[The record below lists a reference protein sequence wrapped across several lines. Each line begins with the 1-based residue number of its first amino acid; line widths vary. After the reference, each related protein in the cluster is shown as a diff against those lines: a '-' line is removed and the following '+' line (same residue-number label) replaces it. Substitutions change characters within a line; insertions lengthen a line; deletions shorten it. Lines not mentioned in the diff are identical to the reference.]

1 MKSVSK
7 NLNSNISQQLF
18 YLLVLVLFL
27 RIDLIFQDNTP
38 TGGDM
43 GAHIVAIDT
52 FIKDFMPNFQINGW
66 SNDWFGGY
74 PLYYF
79 YFPLPP
85 LITFFLNLVFPFG
98 VAFKIMVAMSTIL
111 VVYSFEK
118 LMRKTSNQI
127 SIYGISAGLF
137 YVLTESFTI
146 YGGNLASTL
155 AGQYSFGYS
164 LAFANLSIFY
174 LIKSKN
180 NFRFPIS
187 STFLALCLMS
197 HLIPFIIYSP
207 IYAFYWLSKKQKL
220 NQKILSISIFLA
232 LVSRWSIS
240 LFMNLEYTT
249 NMSYTPFSRLDDLIK
264 EDILPIMFITAG
276 LLILKHKYLIKS
288 KSLNLFDIYI
298 ISSSVLLYFFV
309 PEGALWNG
317 RLVSFFNLGIV
328 FIFFKTIEIFVEDL
342 NFYQQGVDALTILFL
357 GVTIYCLYLFYEKWS
372 AYESY
377 LNLYI
382 PIIFLILIYALLN
395 LKNVDI
401 QLNLLIVSIIFST
414 VSFLPHWLNWNFTGY
429 EGKNDWT
436 QIESLYT
443 QLENLEPG
451 RIMWE
456 PNSDM
461 NKYGTPMTLMT
472 IPYFTKH
479 TSMEGLYFDSS
490 ITTPFHFISVS
501 GLAKRPSN
509 PVGGLSYINNQFD
522 KGVDYLYDLGVDY
535 FITYTE
541 EIESKA
547 MNSDRL
553 IFLFSSEPFSVF
565 EVNSSKVELIYQD
578 IDVFSKVNKQE
589 GILSSVFRDTNITN
603 FFQKAYE
610 NFDELDEKR
619 VVEVS
624 NKILIQPS
632 NKNDLEVTDIKITNK
647 KISFF
652 TNNPGELHLIKVSY
666 FPNWSISKGLGPF
679 RTSPSFMSVIPN
691 QEYVEINF
699 ERTILEKNSF
709 YFSIFSLL
717 LSLIIFIKSFKNVKK
732 I

>member
-7 NLNSNISQQLF
+7 NLNSNISKKLF
-18 YLLVLVLFL
+18 YFIVLILFL
-27 RIDLIFQDNTP
+27 RIDLVFANNTP

-52 FIKDFMPNFQINGW
+52 FIKEFMPNFQINGW

-79 YFPLPP
+79 YFPLPAI
-85 LITFFLNLVFPFG
+85 ITFFLNLIFPFG
-98 VAFKIMVAMSTIL
+98 IAFKIMVVLSIIL
-111 VVYSFEK
+111 VVYSIEK

-127 SIYGISAGLF
+127 SIYGATAGLF
-137 YVLTESFTI
+137 YVFTESFTI

-155 AGQYSFGYS
+155 AGQFSFGYS

-174 LIKSKN
+174 LLKSNN

-187 STFLALCLMS
+187 SIFLALCLLS

-207 IYAFYWLSKKQKL
+207 IYAFYWLSRKQNF

-232 LVSRWSIS
+232 LVSRWSTS
-240 LFMNLEYTT
+240 LIMNLEYTT
-249 NMSYTPFSRLDDLIK
+249 NMSYTPFSRIEDLIK
-264 EDILPIMFITAG
+264 KDILPIIFILIG
-276 LLILKHKYLIKS
+276 LLITKHKNLIKN
-288 KSLNLFDIYI
+288 KTLNLFELYLIF
-298 ISSSVLLYFFV
+298 SSILLYFFV

-317 RLVSFFNLGIV
+317 RLVPFFNLGII
-328 FIFFKTIEIFVEDL
+328 FLFFKALEIFIEDIYL
-342 NFYQQGVDALTILFL
+342 YQQGLNVLTVLFF
-357 GVTIYCLYLFYEKWS
+357 GGTIYCLYIFYEKWS
-372 AYESY
+372 ANQSY
-377 LNLYI
+377 LNVYV
-382 PIIFLILIYALLN
+382 PIILLIIIFAIINLN
-395 LKNVDI
+395 NVVI
-401 QLNLLIVSIIFST
+401 QLNMLIVSIIFST
-414 VSFLPHWLNWNFTGY
+414 ISFLPHWLNWNFTGY
-429 EGKNDWT
+429 EGKNDWN
-436 QIESLYT
+436 QIQSLYT
-443 QLENLEPG
+443 KLENLKPG

-472 IPYFTKH
+472 LPYFTKH

-509 PVGGLSYINNQFD
+509 PVGGLSYINNKFD
-522 KGVDYLYDLGVDY
+522 QGVDYLYDLGIDY
-535 FITYTE
+535 FISYTE

-547 MNSDRL
+547 MSSDRL
-553 IFLFSSEPFSVF
+553 NFLFSSEPFSVF
-565 EVNSSKVELIYQD
+565 EVSSSKVELINQD
-578 IDVFSKVNKQE
+578 IEVFSKVNKQE

-603 FFQKAYE
+603 FFEKAYE

-619 VVEVS
+619 IVEVS

-632 NKNDLEVTDIKITNK
+632 NNNNLEVTDIRITNR

-666 FPNWSISKGLGPF
+666 FPNWSISNGLGPF

-699 ERTILEKNSF
+699 VKTSLEKNSF

-717 LSLIIFIKSFKNVKK
+717 LSLIILIRSKNVKK
-732 I
+732 T

>member
-1 MKSVSK
+1 MKSVSL
-7 NLNSNISQQLF
+7 NLNSNISQKLF
-18 YLLVLVLFL
+18 YLIVLILFL
-27 RIDLIFQDNTP
+27 RIDLVFENNTP

-79 YFPLPP
+79 YFPLPA
-85 LITFFLNLVFPFG
+85 IVTFFLNLIFPFG
-98 VAFKIMVAMSTIL
+98 IAFKIMVVLSIIL
-111 VVYSFEK
+111 IVYSIEK

-127 SIYGISAGLF
+127 SIYGATAGLF
-137 YVLTESFTI
+137 FVFTESFTI

-155 AGQYSFGYS
+155 AGQFSFGYS

-174 LIKSKN
+174 LLKSNN

-187 STFLALCLMS
+187 SIFLALCLLS

-207 IYAFYWLSKKQKL
+207 IYAFYWLFRKQNF

-232 LVSRWSIS
+232 LVSRWSTS
-240 LFMNLEYTT
+240 LIMNLEYTT
-249 NMSYTPFSRLDDLIK
+249 NMSYTPFSRIEDLIK
-264 EDILPIMFITAG
+264 KDILPIIFILIG
-276 LLILKHKYLIKS
+276 LLITKHKNLIKN
-288 KSLNLFDIYI
+288 KTLNLFELYLIF
-298 ISSSVLLYFFV
+298 SSILLYFFV

-317 RLVSFFNLGIV
+317 RLVPFFNLGII
-328 FIFFKTIEIFVEDL
+328 FLFFKALEIFIEDIYL
-342 NFYQQGVDALTILFL
+342 YQQGLNVLTVLFF
-357 GVTIYCLYLFYEKWS
+357 GGTIYCLYIFYEKWS
-372 AYESY
+372 ANQSY
-377 LNLYI
+377 LNVYV
-382 PIIFLILIYALLN
+382 PIILLIIIFAIINLN
-395 LKNVDI
+395 NVVI
-401 QLNLLIVSIIFST
+401 QLNMLIVSIIFST
-414 VSFLPHWLNWNFTGY
+414 ISFLPHWLNWNFTGY
-429 EGKNDWT
+429 EGKNDWN
-436 QIESLYT
+436 QIQSLYT
-443 QLENLEPG
+443 KLENLKPG

-472 IPYFTKH
+472 LPYFTKH

-509 PVGGLSYINNQFD
+509 PVGGLSYINNKFD
-522 KGVDYLYDLGVDY
+522 QGVDYLYDLGIDY
-535 FITYTE
+535 FISYTE

-547 MNSDRL
+547 MSSDRL
-553 IFLFSSEPFSVF
+553 NFLFSSEPFSVF
-565 EVNSSKVELIYQD
+565 EVSSSKVELINQD
-578 IDVFSKVNKQE
+578 IEVFSKVNKQE

-603 FFQKAYE
+603 FFEKAYE
-610 NFDELDEKR
+610 NFDELDKKR
-619 VVEVS
+619 IVEVS

-632 NKNDLEVTDIKITNK
+632 NNNNLEVTDIRITNR

-666 FPNWSISKGLGPF
+666 FPNWSISNGLGPF

-699 ERTILEKNSF
+699 VKTSLEKNSF

-717 LSLIIFIKSFKNVKK
+717 LSLIILIRSKNVKK
-732 I
+732 T

>member
-7 NLNSNISQQLF
+7 NLNSNISQKLF
-18 YLLVLVLFL
+18 YLVVLILFL
-27 RIDLIFQDNTP
+27 RVDLVFENNTP

-79 YFPLPP
+79 YFPLPAI
-85 LITFFLNLVFPFG
+85 ITFFLNLIFPFG
-98 VAFKIMVAMSTIL
+98 IAFKIMVVLSIIL
-111 VVYSFEK
+111 VVYSIEK
-118 LMRKTSNQI
+118 LMRKISNQI
-127 SIYGISAGLF
+127 SIYGATAGLF
-137 YVLTESFTI
+137 YVFTESFTI

-155 AGQYSFGYS
+155 AGQFSFGYS

-174 LIKSKN
+174 LLKSNN

-187 STFLALCLMS
+187 SIFLALCLLS

-207 IYAFYWLSKKQKL
+207 IYAFYWLSRKENF
-220 NQKILSISIFLA
+220 NQKILSVSIFLA
-232 LVSRWSIS
+232 LVSRWSAS
-240 LFMNLEYTT
+240 LIMNLEYTT
-249 NMSYTPFSRLDDLIK
+249 NMSYTPFSRIEDLIK
-264 EDILPIMFITAG
+264 KDILPIIFILIG
-276 LLILKHKYLIKS
+276 LLITKHKNLIKN
-288 KSLNLFDIYI
+288 KTLNLFELYLIF
-298 ISSSVLLYFFV
+298 SSILLYFYV

-317 RLVSFFNLGIV
+317 RLVPFFNLGII
-328 FIFFKTIEIFVEDL
+328 FLFFKAVEIFIEDIYL
-342 NFYQQGVDALTILFL
+342 YQQGLNVLTVLFF
-357 GVTIYCLYLFYEKWS
+357 GGTIYCLYIFYEKWS
-372 AYESY
+372 ANQSY
-377 LNLYI
+377 LNVYV
-382 PIIFLILIYALLN
+382 PIILLIIIFAILN
-395 LKNVDI
+395 LNNVVI
-401 QLNLLIVSIIFST
+401 QLNMLIVSIIFST
-414 VSFLPHWLNWNFTGY
+414 ISFLPHWLNWNFTGY
-429 EGKNDWT
+429 EGKNDWN
-436 QIESLYT
+436 QIQSLYT
-443 QLENLEPG
+443 KLENLKPG

-472 IPYFTKH
+472 LPYFTKH

-509 PVGGLSYINNQFD
+509 PVGGLSYINNKFD
-522 KGVDYLYDLGVDY
+522 QGVDYLYDLGIDY
-535 FITYTE
+535 FISYTE

-547 MNSDRL
+547 MSSDRL
-553 IFLFSSEPFSVF
+553 TFLFSSEPFSVF
-565 EVNSSKVELIYQD
+565 EINSSKVELIYQD
-578 IDVFSKVNKQE
+578 IEVFSKVNKQE

-603 FFQKAYE
+603 FFEKAYE

-619 VVEVS
+619 IVEVS

-632 NKNDLEVTDIKITNK
+632 NKNNLKVTDIRITNR

-666 FPNWSISKGLGPF
+666 FPNWSISNGLGPF

-691 QEYVEINF
+691 QEYVEINYVK
-699 ERTILEKNSF
+699 TSLEKNSF
-709 YFSIFSLL
+709 YFSIFSLV
-717 LSLIIFIKSFKNVKK
+717 LSLIIFIRSKNVKK
-732 I
+732 T

>member
-7 NLNSNISQQLF
+7 NLNSNISKKLF
-18 YLLVLVLFL
+18 YFIVLILFL
-27 RIDLIFQDNTP
+27 RIDLVFANNTP

-52 FIKDFMPNFQINGW
+52 FIKEFMPNFQINGW

-79 YFPLPP
+79 YFPLPAI
-85 LITFFLNLVFPFG
+85 ITFFLNLIFPFG
-98 VAFKIMVAMSTIL
+98 IAFKIMVVLSIIL
-111 VVYSFEK
+111 VVYSIEK

-127 SIYGISAGLF
+127 SIYGATAGLF
-137 YVLTESFTI
+137 YVFTESFTI

-155 AGQYSFGYS
+155 AGQFSFGYS

-174 LIKSKN
+174 LLKSNN

-187 STFLALCLMS
+187 SIFLALCLLS

-207 IYAFYWLSKKQKL
+207 IYAFYWLSRKQNF

-232 LVSRWSIS
+232 LVSRWSTS
-240 LFMNLEYTT
+240 LIMNLEYTT
-249 NMSYTPFSRLDDLIK
+249 NMSYTPFSRIEDLIK
-264 EDILPIMFITAG
+264 KDILPIIFILIG
-276 LLILKHKYLIKS
+276 LLITKHKNLIKN
-288 KSLNLFDIYI
+288 KTLNLFELYLIF
-298 ISSSVLLYFFV
+298 SSILLYFFV

-317 RLVSFFNLGIV
+317 RLVPFFNLGII
-328 FIFFKTIEIFVEDL
+328 FLFFKALEIFIEDIYL
-342 NFYQQGVDALTILFL
+342 YQQGLNVLTLLFF
-357 GVTIYCLYLFYEKWS
+357 GGTIYCLYIFYEKWS
-372 AYESY
+372 ANQSY
-377 LNLYI
+377 LNVYV
-382 PIIFLILIYALLN
+382 PIILLIIIFAIINLN
-395 LKNVDI
+395 NVVI
-401 QLNLLIVSIIFST
+401 QLNMLIVSIIFST
-414 VSFLPHWLNWNFTGY
+414 ISFLPHWLNWNFTGY
-429 EGKNDWT
+429 EGKNDWN
-436 QIESLYT
+436 QIQSLYT
-443 QLENLEPG
+443 KLENLKPG

-472 IPYFTKH
+472 LPYFTKH

-509 PVGGLSYINNQFD
+509 PVGGLSYINNKFD
-522 KGVDYLYDLGVDY
+522 QGVDYLYDLGIDY
-535 FITYTE
+535 FISYTE

-547 MNSDRL
+547 MSSDRL
-553 IFLFSSEPFSVF
+553 NFLFSSEPFSVF
-565 EVNSSKVELIYQD
+565 EVSSSKVELINQD
-578 IDVFSKVNKQE
+578 IEVFSKVNKQE

-603 FFQKAYE
+603 FFEKAYE

-619 VVEVS
+619 IVEVS

-632 NKNDLEVTDIKITNK
+632 NNNNLEVTDIRITNR

-666 FPNWSISKGLGPF
+666 FPNWSISNGLGPF

-699 ERTILEKNSF
+699 VKTSLEKNSF

-717 LSLIIFIKSFKNVKK
+717 LSLIILIRSKNVKK
-732 I
+732 T